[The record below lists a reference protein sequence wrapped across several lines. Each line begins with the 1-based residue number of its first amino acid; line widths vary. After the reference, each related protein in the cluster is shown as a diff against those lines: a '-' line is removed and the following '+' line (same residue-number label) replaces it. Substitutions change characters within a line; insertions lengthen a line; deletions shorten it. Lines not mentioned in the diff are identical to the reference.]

1 MTLEVIILAAGKG
14 SRMKSAVPKV
24 LHPLAGQPLV
34 HHVVRTAKSLEPRA
48 IHVVVGHGGDAVR
61 ASLADQYL
69 SFHEQT
75 EQLGTGHAVMQALPH
90 CRDDSIVVVLFGDV
104 PLISSETI
112 HKLSTL
118 AAESPAMLSATVDDP
133 KGYGRVIRDEENEF
147 VSVVE
152 DKDASGQQLQ
162 ICEVN
167 TGVLAAPAAQL
178 TMLLAKVENNN
189 AQQEYYLPDVFSLAR
204 AAGYPVDICPL
215 QDTGEMLGVNDRI
228 QLEEVE
234 RKFQRRQAEALMRQG
249 VAIADRCRID
259 IRGELVCGQNVSIDV
274 NAVFEGRV
282 VLLDG
287 VTIGANCVIK
297 DTEIAADSTVHPFCH
312 IEAARIGAQC
322 QVGPY
327 ARLRQGTDLAS
338 ASKVGNFVE
347 TKNTTLGEGSKA
359 NHLTYLGD
367 TQIGEGANIGAGT
380 ITCNYDGVNKHPT
393 QLGDRVFVGSNST
406 LVAPVTIDDDGFIGA
421 GSVITGDV
429 ASGELALGRSRQRN
443 IGGWQ
448 RPTKK

>member
-1 MTLEVIILAAGKG
+1 
-14 SRMKSAVPKV
+14 
-24 LHPLAGQPLV
+24 
-34 HHVVRTAKSLEPRA
+34 
-48 IHVVVGHGGDAVR
+48 
-61 ASLADQYL
+61 
-69 SFHEQT
+69 
-75 EQLGTGHAVMQALPH
+75 
-90 CRDDSIVVVLFGDV
+90 
-104 PLISSETI
+104 
-112 HKLSTL
+112 
-118 AAESPAMLSATVDDP
+118 
-133 KGYGRVIRDEENEF
+133 
-147 VSVVE
+147 
-152 DKDASGQQLQ
+152 
-162 ICEVN
+162 
-167 TGVLAAPAAQL
+167 
-178 TMLLAKVENNN
+178 MLLAKVENNN

-234 RKFQRRQAEALMRQG
+234 RKFQRRQAEALMREG

-282 VLLDG
+282 VLSDG
-287 VTIGANCVIK
+287 VTVGANCVIK
-297 DTEIAADSTVHPFCH
+297 DAEIAAGSTIHPFCH
-312 IEAARIGAQC
+312 IDAARIGAQC

-327 ARLRQGTDLAS
+327 ARLRQGTHLGS

-406 LVAPVTIDDDGFIGA
+406 LVAPVTIDDDGFVGA